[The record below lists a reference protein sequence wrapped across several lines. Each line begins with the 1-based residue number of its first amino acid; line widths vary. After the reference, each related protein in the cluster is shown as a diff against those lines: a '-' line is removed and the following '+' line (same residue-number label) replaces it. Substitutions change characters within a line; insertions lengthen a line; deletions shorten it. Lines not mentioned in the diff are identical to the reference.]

1 MAAMRR
7 KNKISLLSLA
17 VMAIVILSMFGYVN
31 KQLSPVDSAA
41 GKTVSVTIA
50 QGDSTM
56 TIATSLEQAGLI
68 RNAKLFY
75 YYARATGHG
84 SDFRAGNYTFS
95 AVTGRAEL
103 IQVLTGN
110 KRPSLFGTRV
120 TIPEGYTAKQIAAR
134 LEVKGVANAGEF
146 LAVIKQPGSFNGEAI
161 KLLQTNTNQLIPLEG
176 YMFPETYTIP
186 KNSTEQ
192 EIAQTMVDQLD
203 VQLAE
208 LPKGWEEQL
217 KKHNVSFHQMMTIAS
232 LIEREVV
239 VPEERAIVASVIYNR
254 LRIGQ
259 ALQIDATVQYL
270 LSKQKE
276 RLLYADL
283 EVESPY
289 NTYKQNGL
297 PPGPIASP
305 SLASIKAAL
314 YPATTNYFYYVTK
327 KDGTSAHLFATTYKE
342 HLNNISKSKQ

>member
-7 KNKISLLSLA
+7 KNQISLLSFA
-17 VMAIVILSMFGYVN
+17 VMAVVIISVISYVN
-31 KQLSPVDSAA
+31 TQLSPVDSASN
-41 GKTVSVTIA
+41 KTVSITIA
-50 QGDSTM
+50 PGDSAM
-56 TIATSLEQAGLI
+56 TIANALEQAGLI

-75 YYARATGHG
+75 YYARVTGQTT
-84 SDFRAGNYTFS
+84 DFRAGKYTFS
-95 AVTGRAEL
+95 MTTNRSDL
-103 IQVLTGN
+103 LQVLTGN
-110 KRPSLFGTRV
+110 KKPSLFGTRV
-120 TIPEGYTAKQIAAR
+120 TIPEGYTAKQIATR
-134 LEVKGVANAGEF
+134 LEAKGVANASEF
-146 LAVIKQPGSFNGEAI
+146 LAALKQSSSFNGEAI

-176 YMFPETYTIP
+176 YLFPETYSIP

-192 EIAQTMVDQLD
+192 EIAQMMVDQLD
-203 VQLAE
+203 VQLAQ
-208 LPKGWEEQL
+208 LPNGWEAQL
-217 KKHNVSFHQMMTIAS
+217 KKLNVSFHQMMTIAS

-283 EVESPY
+283 KVESPY
-289 NTYKQNGL
+289 NTYKQKGL

-305 SLASIKAAL
+305 SLAAIKAAL
-314 YPATTNYFYYVTK
+314 YPDTTNYFYYVTK

-342 HLNNISKSKQ
+342 HLSNIAKSKQ